1 MPFGSHISIQGG
13 TPNAPERAAAIGADC
28 FQLFTRNQRTWQ
40 VPPVSDEEARAFRA
54 ARAET
59 GLGPV
64 MSHNSY
70 LINLASPE
78 PDKRQRS
85 LDAMEAELMRC
96 HQLGIELLNFHP
108 GAHCGAGLEA
118 GLDNIA
124 GALNHLTRAHPDK
137 ADVTL
142 VLETV
147 AGQGTTIGADFAE
160 LAALLERLEA
170 PERFAVCLDTAHS
183 FAAGY
188 DLTTDAGWEATW
200 NAFDQHLGLDRL
212 AAFHCNDSKAPFVS
226 RKDRHALLGR
236 GHIGPGAFARLVSD
250 PRTRDVPLYLETP
263 AGPEGWRE
271 EIAWLRE
278 LHTGRR
284 PSPPNITETK
294 SSL

>member
-28 FQLFTRNQRTWQ
+28 FQVFTRNQRTWQ
-40 VPPVSDEEARAFRA
+40 VASVSDEEAQAFRS

-78 PDKRQRS
+78 PDKHQRS
-85 LDAMEAELMRC
+85 LDAMHAELERC
-96 HQLGIELLNFHP
+96 HRLGIELLNFHP
-108 GAHCGAGLEA
+108 GAHCGAGLET

-124 GALNHLTRAHPDK
+124 AALNDLTRAHPDK
-137 ADVTL
+137 TDVTL

-147 AGQGTTIGADFAE
+147 AGQGTTIGADFSE
-160 LAALLERLEA
+160 LAALLARLEA

-188 DLTTDAGWEATW
+188 DLTSEAGWQATW
-200 NAFDQHLGLDRL
+200 AAFDHHLGMESL
-212 AAFHCNDSKAPFVS
+212 AAFHCNDSKAPFAS

-236 GHIGPGAFARLVSD
+236 GHIGPEAFQRLVTD
-250 PRTRDVPLYLETP
+250 PRTREVPLYLETP
-263 AGPEGWRE
+263 AGPAGWAE
-271 EIAWLRE
+271 EIAWLRRLAAGE
-278 LHTGRR
+278 W
-284 PSPPNITETK
+284 PAPPAIAETK